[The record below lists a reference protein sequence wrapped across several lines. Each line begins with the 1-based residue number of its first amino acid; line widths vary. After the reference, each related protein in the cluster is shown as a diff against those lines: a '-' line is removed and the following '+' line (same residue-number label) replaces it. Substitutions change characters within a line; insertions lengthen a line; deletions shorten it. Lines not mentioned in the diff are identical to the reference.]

1 MRWSRS
7 PVQSDQARTDRDVL
21 FRLAMEL
28 WEKENEKHLPTDF
41 HNLCFIVLAAVT
53 VEKLI
58 KEGGLTLFLPQVY
71 FIKGTLHVS

>member
-1 MRWSRS
+1 
-7 PVQSDQARTDRDVL
+7 
-21 FRLAMEL
+21 MEL

-53 VEKLI
+53 LEKLI